1 MRRRLLASSGSSA
14 AVAAVLLFALVPV
27 SGQAPAPGTPSRRT
41 PSAPAAS
48 RPAPPRSAPSKT
60 TVPRT
65 PWGHPDLQGF
75 WATPSTVATP
85 LERPESVGGQEFL
98 SDEDLAAREAWVR
111 NRRDNSNTASRFQ
124 PNADPVGNY
133 NDFWT
138 PEEARMSKRT
148 ALIVDPP
155 SGRVPSLTPAAQ
167 KKEQEEAAA
176 RRSRGPD
183 VTDDPEDLGLW
194 SRCITR
200 VGAPIIPGPYNNNYQ
215 IVQSPT
221 SVAIIAE
228 VIDIRIIPLDGRP
241 HAPSNVRG
249 YLGDSRGRWEGD
261 TLVVETTN
269 FNNRNNFRGSG
280 EGLRL
285 VERFTRTSPNSLN
298 YEFTVEDP
306 TTFTAPWTATNTM
319 STLDGV
325 LYEYACHEA
334 NISMFASLQGARA
347 AEKQKAPGTAPA
359 GSPR

>member
-14 AVAAVLLFALVPV
+14 AVAALLLFALVPV
-27 SGQAPAPGTPSRRT
+27 SGQAPSPGTPSRRT

-48 RPAPPRSAPSKT
+48 RPAPPRSAPSRSA
-60 TVPRT
+60 VPRT

-148 ALIVDPP
+148 ALIVDP
-155 SGRVPSLTPAAQ
+155 SNGRVPPLTPAAQ

-176 RRSRGPD
+176 RRNRGPD

-261 TLVVETTN
+261 TLVVETIN
-269 FNNRNNFRGSG
+269 LKPNAMIDRSGIYLGSKTKIT
-280 EGLRL
+280 
-285 VERFTRTSPNSLN
+285 ERIRKVN
-298 YEFTVEDP
+298 
-306 TTFTAPWTATNTM
+306 TNTM
-319 STLDGV
+319 EDVYSIEDPDALVRPWVVTRQYRRVGHGRIFD
-325 LYEYACHEA
+325 YACAENVRNTVA
-334 NISMFASLQGARA
+334 ADGSTTTLGPDGKSLD
-347 AEKQKAPGTAPA
+347 
-359 GSPR
+359 

>member
-1 MRRRLLASSGSSA
+1 M
-14 AVAAVLLFALVPV
+14 
-27 SGQAPAPGTPSRRT
+27 
-41 PSAPAAS
+41 
-48 RPAPPRSAPSKT
+48 
-60 TVPRT
+60 PRT

-85 LERPESVGGQEFL
+85 LERPESVGGQELL
-98 SDEDLAAREAWVR
+98 SDEDLAEREAWVR
-111 NRRDNSNTASRFQ
+111 NRRDSSNTASRFQ

-155 SGRVPSLTPAAQ
+155 NGRVPPLTPAAQ
-167 KKEQEEAAA
+167 QKAQAEAAA
-176 RRSRGPD
+176 RRGRGP
-183 VTDDPEDLGLW
+183 TDDPEDLGLW

-200 VGAPIIPGPYNNNYQ
+200 VGAPIVPGPYNNNYQ

-228 VIDIRIIPLDGRP
+228 VIDIRIIPIDGRP
-241 HAPSNVRG
+241 HAPSNVRS

-261 TLVVETTN
+261 TLIVETTN

-285 VERFTRTSPNSLN
+285 IERFTRTSPNSLS
-298 YEFTVEDP
+298 YAFTVEDP
-306 TTFTAPWTATNTM
+306 TTFTAPWTAINTM
-319 STLDGV
+319 SPLDGV

-347 AEKQKAPGTAPA
+347 EEKEKAAGAAPA
-359 GSPR
+359 GGPR